1 MTLDSE
7 IDSGDIKETEQQKQ
21 LETTVTK
28 DGHIQNQA
36 TNLSPK
42 KQEYIRSTSSIITKE
57 SRLTDVDK
65 GIKRYKSQVSQL
77 SSKSNSNQA
86 KRSISFALTH
96 RSSLL
101 DSKLALQAVD
111 YPDSIPSYMSFTYLD
126 ILTLSF
132 SICTFLCDLIT
143 DIVVTVFHYSN
154 HDYWYFSLTI
164 TFIAVPTLIM
174 TIMSLRWYILDS
186 KDPHS
191 LPVSKTQWVLRV
203 IFLTLQLGPVMR
215 YIDSILYGFKFRK
228 LNEEKQKAAR
238 RYFQYMIYEDTDA
251 TMLRLFECFMEA
263 APQLV
268 LQMTVMIIKMPEKNR
283 DWTVMAQ
290 SISIIASLVSLSWC
304 LVTYLRILRMSLA
317 SKQNMTWPGT
327 IVQFLWRFFMIA
339 SRVMALALF
348 ASEFT
353 YYISIVC
360 GVHWLIMFIWIVSMK
375 TSFCT
380 NRIEELFYNAVLSI
394 IFIFCYFNPVDGQS
408 RKRYIFYYTVM
419 FIENL
424 IILLLWYNVCDPS
437 KWYRL
442 PAFLL
447 YFFNFFIS
455 LIFMTIYYLKLHP
468 TQNIKIFHDS
478 TTTNI
483 DPKMTCTSS
492 SIRSS
497 PGSLMETTMTKS
509 STSTNSPDQSPIK
522 QQSIIVYEP
531 KDKRIE
537 SKIKSTKSS
546 TTKNYK
552 RQFSDV
558 WTTNG
563 RLLHPRPAMPTV

>member
-283 DWTVMAQ
+283 DWTGTKRTFFIVLIIKTFFYFFLVMAQ

-317 SKQNMTWPGT
+317 SKQNMTWPVSLIFNQFRLLIEISMKMQGT

-455 LIFMTIYYLKLHP
+455 LIFMVIIIDYYMFISSFIIHYF
-468 TQNIKIFHDS
+468 IIF
-478 TTTNI
+478 
-483 DPKMTCTSS
+483 
-492 SIRSS
+492 
-497 PGSLMETTMTKS
+497 
-509 STSTNSPDQSPIK
+509 
-522 QQSIIVYEP
+522 
-531 KDKRIE
+531 
-537 SKIKSTKSS
+537 
-546 TTKNYK
+546 
-552 RQFSDV
+552 FSDY
-558 WTTNG
+558 
-563 RLLHPRPAMPTV
+563 LLS